1 MKKLIEDLIRTPRYF
16 GDKFTGKSKISA
28 ADHSYFTK
36 NGNPIKTVYKLIEL
50 FGNKYSGKK

>member
-1 MKKLIEDLIRTPRYF
+1 MKKLINDLIKNPRYF
-16 GDKFTGKSKISA
+16 GDKFTGQSKISA

-50 FGNKYSGKK
+50 FGKKYSGNK